1 MQVSSELFSAHVERS
16 GGGARL
22 RLSGRFDSAAVPELE
37 WLIDETHSLDI
48 VIELGEVTFMNGA
61 AWLAVMDVE
70 DRARDRGKRVRLVN
84 TPESIRRIFELTAT
98 EHLLSES
105 VGA

>member
-1 MQVSSELFSAHVERS
+1 MRVSSDLFSGHVERS
-16 GGGARL
+16 GGVARL

-37 WLIDETHSLDI
+37 WLIDQTRSLDI
-48 VIELGEVTFMNGA
+48 VVDLGEVTFMNGD

-70 DRARDRGKRVRLVN
+70 HRARDRGKRVRFVN
-84 TPESIRRIFELTAT
+84 TPESIRKIFELTAT

-105 VGA
+105 VDA

>member
-16 GGGARL
+16 GGVARL
-22 RLSGRFDSAAVPELE
+22 RLSGRFDSGPVPELE
-37 WLIDETHSLDI
+37 WLIDETHSFDI
-48 VIELGEVTFMNGA
+48 VVDLGEVTSMNGA
-61 AWLAVMDVE
+61 GWLAVMDVE
-70 DRARDRGKRVRLVN
+70 HRARDRGKRVRLVN

-105 VGA
+105 VDA